1 MYASVHTK
9 QLWFVR
15 QTFINLNY
23 SWNAIHHNLRTASV
37 LLKLYKKNQM
47 RDNSQE
53 GKKRTTKPRE
63 SSEGRIWRGNQSRL
77 LWVWIIF
84 IFISLSVVRTKKKL
98 MKKKILCYAS
108 CPGLEVDVPQRM
120 SGNLV
125 LHVLTGMNMLGL
137 ADSFSAQK
145 PQDCIVVG
153 GGNHK
158 EKLMRE
164 TVRLQGKERGENK
177 TWIFVFW
184 LFCLLSYLKTP
195 WPEHSYHRSEKKKI
209 ILNPFKRPV

>member
-1 MYASVHTK
+1 MKRKPEQAV
-9 QLWFVR
+9 VGV
-15 QTFINLNY
+15 NY
-23 SWNAIHHNLRTASV
+23 FHLH
-37 LLKLYKKNQM
+37 
-47 RDNSQE
+47 
-53 GKKRTTKPRE
+53 
-63 SSEGRIWRGNQSRL
+63 
-77 LWVWIIF
+77 
-84 IFISLSVVRTKKKL
+84 LSVCCSHKKIDE
-98 MKKKILCYAS
+98 KKILCYAS

-177 TWIFVFW
+177 T
-184 LFCLLSYLKTP
+184 
-195 WPEHSYHRSEKKKI
+195 
-209 ILNPFKRPV
+209 

>member
-1 MYASVHTK
+1 
-9 QLWFVR
+9 
-15 QTFINLNY
+15 
-23 SWNAIHHNLRTASV
+23 
-37 LLKLYKKNQM
+37 
-47 RDNSQE
+47 
-53 GKKRTTKPRE
+53 
-63 SSEGRIWRGNQSRL
+63 
-77 LWVWIIF
+77 
-84 IFISLSVVRTKKKL
+84 

-177 TWIFVFW
+177 T
-184 LFCLLSYLKTP
+184 
-195 WPEHSYHRSEKKKI
+195 
-209 ILNPFKRPV
+209 